1 MATLRAAV
9 RERGFWAGVLFLC
22 CGLFFM
28 VFAQRYPIGTAAD
41 MGAGYFP
48 AVVGGLLALLGIV
61 RMTLASLR
69 PEGAVSGLEWRPL
82 VFVIG
87 SVLFFGFAVRTLGI
101 VLATAIVVGLT
112 SLAAKGARP
121 GEVALLALGMV
132 VVAAIGFV
140 YGLGVALPL
149 WPAF

>member
-1 MATLRAAV
+1 M

-22 CGLFFM
+22 CGVFFM
-28 VFAQRYPIGTAAD
+28 AFAQRYPIGTAGD

-48 AVVGGLLALLGIV
+48 AIVGGLLALLGIV
-61 RMTLASLR
+61 RMALASLR
-69 PEGAVSGLEWRPL
+69 PDGPVSGLEWRPL
-82 VFVIG
+82 IFVIG
-87 SVLFFGFAVRTLGI
+87 SILFFGLTVRTLGI
-101 VLATAIVVGLT
+101 VLTTAIVVGLT

-121 GEVALLALGMV
+121 GGVALLALGMV
-132 VVAAIGFV
+132 AVAAIGFV